1 MEKMRQWMILTTL
14 GVVGVMAAGW
24 FLLVSPQRSHATEL
38 RGEASTVEQTT
49 NGLRSQIAQ
58 LKQQQKGETA
68 QQRELERIAAQIPD
82 NPQLPTL
89 IRELSAAAKDAGVS
103 LESLAPGEPTLATA
117 TTPGTTAAA
126 ATSPLASIQVTISV
140 TGTYFNVESFMRSLE
155 HLDRA
160 LKTTGLTLATASNDG
175 ADSESANAPDALTGQ
190 IQALIFESPAVLPPT
205 ASTPSAAQA
214 QPAPAAAATAPATAP
229 SASTTTP
236 AQSAGS
242 EQ

>member
-24 FLLVSPQRSHATEL
+24 FLLVSPQRSHANEL

-49 NGLRSQIAQ
+49 NDLRSQIAQ

-68 QQRELERIAAQIPD
+68 QQRELEKIAAQIPD

-89 IRELSAAAKDAGVS
+89 IRELSGAAKDAGVS
-103 LESLAPGEPTLATA
+103 LDSLAPSAPTSVATGASTGTAGAATA
-117 TTPGTTAAA
+117 
-126 ATSPLASIQVTISV
+126 PLAQIQVTISV
-140 TGTYFNVESFMRSLE
+140 TGSYFNVESFMRSLE

-160 LKTTGLTLATASNDG
+160 LKTTGLTLAPASSDG
-175 ADSESANAPDALTGQ
+175 SDADAANAPDALTGQ
-190 IQALIFESPAVLPPT
+190 IQALIFESPVVLPPT
-205 ASTPSAAQA
+205 ATTPSAAQT

>member
-1 MEKMRQWMILTTL
+1 MEKMKQWMILTAL

-24 FLLVSPQRSHATEL
+24 FLLVSPQRSHANEL

-49 NGLRSQIAQ
+49 NGLRAQIAQ

-68 QQRELERIAAQIPD
+68 QQRELEKIAAQIPD

-103 LESLAPGEPTLATA
+103 LDSLAPGEPTMGTQTTG
-117 TTPGTTAAA
+117 TTPAA
-126 ATSPLASIQVTISV
+126 ATSPLAQIQVTISV

-160 LKTTGLTLATASNDG
+160 LKTTGLTLAPASTGGGDG
-175 ADSESANAPDALTGQ
+175 DSASNAPDALTGQ

-205 ASTPSAAQA
+205 ATTPSAAQA

-229 SASTTTP
+229 AASTSTP